1 VRMIR
6 YDDPK
11 SLKDY
16 DRGDE
21 MGGQMDSTGNAKNFQ
36 TLIYQVP
43 EPGIGHLILN
53 RPESLNA
60 LSLTMVDEL
69 CGLFD
74 ELTRSEEIR
83 VLILSGAGR
92 GFCSGADLSN
102 PEVLEPAIHQ
112 GAAAH
117 LKAIQRKYS
126 GLIVKLRALPQ
137 PVIAAVSGPA
147 AGGGMCLALASDIV
161 YASPTATFIN
171 SFINIG
177 LSGGELGSSYLLPR
191 LTGMIRAAEI
201 LYTGRTVDA
210 REAERIGI
218 VTRLIEDETKLIESA
233 MDTARVMLKKNPVG
247 LRMTKEALNRNLNA
261 VSLEAAI
268 ATEDLNQSIC
278 ITTPEIRQAVKKFM
292 KDG

>member
-1 VRMIR
+1 MN
-6 YDDPK
+6 
-11 SLKDY
+11 
-16 DRGDE
+16 
-21 MGGQMDSTGNAKNFQ
+21 STDNPKNFQ

-53 RPESLNA
+53 RPERLNA
-60 LSLTMVDEL
+60 LSLVMVDEL
-69 CGLFD
+69 HGLFD
-74 ELTRSEEIR
+74 ELLRTEEVR

-92 GFCSGADLSN
+92 GFCSGADLGHQ
-102 PEVLEPAIHQ
+102 ELLEPAVRR

-117 LKAIQRKYS
+117 LKAVQRKYS

-191 LTGMIRAAEI
+191 LTGIARAAEI
-201 LYTGRTVDA
+201 LYTGRMVDA
-210 REAERIGI
+210 REAERIGL
-218 VTRLIEDETKLIESA
+218 VTKLIEDESKLIESA
-233 MDTARVMLKKNPVG
+233 MDTARVLLKKNPIG
-247 LRMTKEALNRNLNA
+247 LRLTKEALNRNLNA

-268 ATEDLNQSIC
+268 AIEDLNQSIC

-292 KDG
+292 KDR